1 MRILIS
7 NDDGVYGSGMI
18 PLIKA
23 LRPIGE
29 VVVIVPD
36 GEKSAA
42 SHCITL
48 HKPFRVRT
56 VQISMGGKEY
66 FPVHITNGT
75 PADCVRFGLLKVL
88 RNKKVDLVV
97 GGINQGLNL
106 GDDTVYS
113 GTVALARE
121 AAMHN
126 IPSFAISV
134 KENKVKTFEAAAR
147 VAARIAREV
156 LSHKLPPRTF
166 LNVNV
171 PSPSGRKDP
180 QIKVARLGRRVYGK
194 TITSRVDPRGEEYH
208 WLAGEEP
215 RGIAEKGTDIEAYES
230 GKVSVTPLTPDATSD
245 AFLANLAGWSF
256 KENGKGR

>member
-23 LRPIGE
+23 LRPLGE

-36 GEKSAA
+36 SERSAA
-42 SHCITL
+42 SHNITL
-48 HKPFRVRT
+48 HKPFRIRT
-56 VQISMGGKEY
+56 VQMPLGTGKY
-66 FPVHITNGT
+66 YPVHIANGT

-88 RNKKVDLVV
+88 KGKKVDLVV

-121 AAMHN
+121 AAMHR
-126 IPSFAISV
+126 IPAFAISV
-134 KENKVKTFEAAAR
+134 KDGKNHTFEMAAKVACR
-147 VAARIAREV
+147 VACAIFKY
-156 LSHKLPPRTF
+156 KLPPRMF

-171 PSPSGRKDP
+171 PQSRGGKMPDF
-180 QIKVARLGRRVYGK
+180 QLARLGRRVYGK
-194 TITSRVDPRGEEYH
+194 TITTRVDPRGAEYH

-215 RGIAEKGTDIEAYES
+215 GGIAEKGTDIAAYQM
-230 GKVSVTPLTPDATSD
+230 GKVSVTPLTPDATND
-245 AFLANLAGWSF
+245 LFLTKMLGWSF
-256 KENGKGR
+256 KENRKR

>member
-23 LRPIGE
+23 LRPLGE
-29 VVVIVPD
+29 VIVMVPD

-42 SHCITL
+42 SHSITL

-56 VQISMGGKEY
+56 VQIDLGKGKH
-66 FPVHITNGT
+66 FPVHITNGS
-75 PADCVRFGLLKVL
+75 PADCVRFALLKFL
-88 RNKKVDLVV
+88 RGKKVDLVV
-97 GGINQGLNL
+97 GGINHGLNL

-121 AAMHN
+121 AAMHH
-126 IPSFAISV
+126 IPAFAISV
-134 KENKVKTFEAAAR
+134 KEGAPKAFQVAAG
-147 VAARIAREV
+147 VAARISRAIFRY
-156 LSHKLPPRTF
+156 KLPPRMF

-171 PSPSGRKDP
+171 PHVSGGKAPEIR
-180 QIKVARLGRRVYGK
+180 VTRLGRRVYGK
-194 TITSRVDPRGEEYH
+194 TITSRKDPRGEEYH

-215 RGIAEKGTDIEAYES
+215 RGIAAKGTDIEAFQS
-230 GKVSVTPLTPDATSD
+230 GKVAVTPLTPDATDVSFLP
-245 AFLANLAGWSF
+245 ALANWSF